1 MFDYQGTM
9 DSLLKREVE
18 EGRVKGV
25 SALVLCKGKE
35 LYSNQFGYA
44 DAEKQLPMRRDTI
57 IRLFSMTKPVTAAAV
72 MLLAERGELDLWDP
86 VSRYLPCFGNMRVWD
101 EEKGEVPADRE
112 ITISDLL
119 NMTSGITYPDEA
131 TEPGRRM
138 QAVVKG
144 FVGRRR
150 AGERVDTQEYMRG
163 IASVPLVFQP
173 GDRWMYGFS
182 ADVLGGIVE
191 VIAQKSYG
199 SFLRQELFEPLGM
212 KDTGF
217 FVPAEKLC
225 RFAQAYDPTE
235 AGLVPHTD
243 SHLGEY
249 YGEDVAFESGGAG
262 LVSTLDDYSHFA
274 QMLVHGGQYGGK
286 QILGR
291 KTVEF
296 MTQNRLTEYQRRTV
310 NWDSVRGYGYGCLMR
325 ILLDQGVAGT
335 NADCGEF
342 GWDGWTGNYVTM
354 DAKEDLVFLYFIQRC
369 GAGMMPVVRRLRMA
383 TYAAL
388 PGTDR

>member
-199 SFLRQELFEPLGM
+199 SFLRQELF
-212 KDTGF
+212 
-217 FVPAEKLC
+217 
-225 RFAQAYDPTE
+225 
-235 AGLVPHTD
+235 
-243 SHLGEY
+243 
-249 YGEDVAFESGGAG
+249 
-262 LVSTLDDYSHFA
+262 
-274 QMLVHGGQYGGK
+274 
-286 QILGR
+286 
-291 KTVEF
+291 
-296 MTQNRLTEYQRRTV
+296 
-310 NWDSVRGYGYGCLMR
+310 
-325 ILLDQGVAGT
+325 
-335 NADCGEF
+335 
-342 GWDGWTGNYVTM
+342 
-354 DAKEDLVFLYFIQRC
+354 
-369 GAGMMPVVRRLRMA
+369 
-383 TYAAL
+383 
-388 PGTDR
+388 